1 MAEIKTVTADDLRQ
15 MEDQEGLV
23 LQGCG
28 GDLQEWVDGI
38 NDLFTEAGILQSGNR
53 FGRVSVFQQDG
64 LTNLL
69 FPFDGVQL
77 DVGKLA
83 IWRLQTHAQFGGTWL
98 SDYVPNRL
106 GGFVQ
111 EQRPQRP
118 KMELLGQDGNI
129 FAILGRDSALLK
141 RAGMKDQADEMF
153 QRVTASGS
161 YEQALNIISEY
172 VETELTSP
180 PIHQRSNKKRGM
192 PMSDKWEIIQGD
204 ALKVLEG
211 FAPGTFDAVITDPP
225 YASGGRTQAEK
236 NKSTTSKYSSMGENA
251 PPPFERQSGCM
262 RLGSCVSPARR
273 CVCSS
278 TGGSSPLPPTPS
290 SGRGGSGAAPLS
302 GIRAT
307 AAPRRAASAS
317 RRSTSSGAPTGICP

>member
-1 MAEIKTVTADDLRQ
+1 MKRTKFAAALAVLTLLTTLTGCGQAKEADGALEPVTLNEVAHSIFYAPQYAAIELGYFKDEGIALTLVNGAGADKVMTSLISGDADIGF
-15 MEDQEGLV
+15 MGSEASIYVYQEGSADYAVNFAQLTQRAGNFLV
-23 LQGCG
+23 GRSAEPDFSWQ
-28 GDLQEWVDGI
+28 DLKGK
-38 NDLFTEAGILQSGNR
+38 
-53 FGRVSVFQQDG
+53 
-64 LTNLL
+64 

-129 FAILGRDSALLK
+129 FAILGRASALLK

-172 VETELTSP
+172 VETELTPP
-180 PIHQRSNKKRGM
+180 PIHQKSNKKKAR
-192 PMSDKWEIIQGD
+192 D
-204 ALKVLEG
+204 AH
-211 FAPGTFDAVITDPP
+211 
-225 YASGGRTQAEK
+225 
-236 NKSTTSKYSSMGENA
+236 
-251 PPPFERQSGCM
+251 ER
-262 RLGSCVSPARR
+262 
-273 CVCSS
+273 
-278 TGGSSPLPPTPS
+278 
-290 SGRGGSGAAPLS
+290 
-302 GIRAT
+302 
-307 AAPRRAASAS
+307 
-317 RRSTSSGAPTGICP
+317 